1 MLKMGTNVMIISSFK
16 RQQLVSNRKQE
27 YYNNIALKL
36 NNPKTN
42 AKTYWSILKTFYNG
56 KKIPVIPPL
65 LINNK
70 LVSNFKTKANHL
82 MLFFFTLHWTLLD
95 NNSKIPRNQIYVT
108 DSTLSSLQFEDS
120 DIIKIIRSLD
130 MSKAHG
136 HNNVSIRMLKLCNS
150 AITKPLS
157 IIFRNCI
164 SQSTFP
170 DIWKKSNICPIY
182 KKGDKEVINNYRPVS
197 LLPICGKIFERLTF
211 NSAYILKDTNYS
223 QMINLVFE
231 PIFCV

>member
-82 MLFFFTLHWTLLD
+82 MLFFFYLAL
-95 NNSKIPRNQIYVT
+95 N
-108 DSTLSSLQFEDS
+108 
-120 DIIKIIRSLD
+120 
-130 MSKAHG
+130 
-136 HNNVSIRMLKLCNS
+136 
-150 AITKPLS
+150 
-157 IIFRNCI
+157 
-164 SQSTFP
+164 
-170 DIWKKSNICPIY
+170 
-182 KKGDKEVINNYRPVS
+182 PV
-197 LLPICGKIFERLTF
+197 R
-211 NSAYILKDTNYS
+211 
-223 QMINLVFE
+223 
-231 PIFCV
+231 

>member
-82 MLFFFTLHWTLLD
+82 MLFF
-95 NNSKIPRNQIYVT
+95 
-108 DSTLSSLQFEDS
+108 
-120 DIIKIIRSLD
+120 
-130 MSKAHG
+130 
-136 HNNVSIRMLKLCNS
+136 
-150 AITKPLS
+150 
-157 IIFRNCI
+157 
-164 SQSTFP
+164 
-170 DIWKKSNICPIY
+170 
-182 KKGDKEVINNYRPVS
+182 
-197 LLPICGKIFERLTF
+197 LPCT
-211 NSAYILKDTNYS
+211 
-223 QMINLVFE
+223 E
-231 PIFCV
+231 PC